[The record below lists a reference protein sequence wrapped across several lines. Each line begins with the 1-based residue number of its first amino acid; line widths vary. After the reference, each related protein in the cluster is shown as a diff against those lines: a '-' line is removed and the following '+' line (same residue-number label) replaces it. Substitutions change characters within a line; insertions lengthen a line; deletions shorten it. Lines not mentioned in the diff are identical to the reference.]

1 VRLKLAY
8 GREELWIEYPEGA
21 PVDVARA
28 LDSVKETR
36 SGANQGWFD
45 TEGRLRTSL
54 TVFVNGENIRYRKG
68 LETELN
74 DGDEVY
80 VIPMIAGG

>member
-1 VRLKLAY
+1 MRLKLTY
-8 GREELWIEYPEGA
+8 GREGLWIEYPEGT

-28 LDSVKETR
+28 LDSVKEKR
-36 SGANQGWFD
+36 SGVYEAWCD
-45 TEGRLRTSL
+45 AEGRLRTSL

-80 VIPMIAGG
+80 VIPRIAGG